1 MINVSINRDNI
12 DLRAVEQIVD
22 SEQLNTIGSIMKYI
36 ENKLMGKNLTL
47 SEVIDIVLK
56 ETNNN
61 LIGIDSTKGGNGS
74 LAVVRKQEI
83 MSAYN
88 RYRKLK
94 IKNGK
99 NIQYI
104 FQKYG
109 NINTVK

>member
-1 MINVSINRDNI
+1 
-12 DLRAVEQIVD
+12 
-22 SEQLNTIGSIMKYI
+22 MKYI

-56 ETNNN
+56 EINNN

-94 IKNGK
+94 IKRTEYENSVFFIYK
-99 NIQYI
+99 
-104 FQKYG
+104 
-109 NINTVK
+109 VL